1 MCVYI
6 GFIKA
11 YIDNVVLYTM
21 QILNLNVS
29 YEHNRSVVVHNRA
42 ISTLAVSSDI
52 NPVRI
57 YHCPDKESKAIIAEN
72 KGQSG
77 VYRWVNIESGKSYI
91 GSSANLNDRFRRY
104 FNYSYLSNSKR
115 GASLICKALLKYGY
129 VGFTL
134 EILEYCSKTDV
145 LAREQFYLD
154 IFKPEYNI
162 LKIAGSNLGYKH
174 SVASLK
180 LMSIASK
187 SRNESEDFLKSKRE
201 AMLGRELSKWVLDNM
216 ARNNPFSQPVVV
228 SNIQTGDSQQFTSMA
243 RAALYLG
250 VHMTT
255 VKRYL
260 NYSKPCNGYMITKV
274 NSGLDL
280 PSTSVPTNER
290 QAVLLTNNA
299 SGITKQF
306 STMKAACQY
315 LEISSRRLS
324 NYLKNNESSSTNGE
338 ISTIKGYII
347 TKVDTLDAVKRNS
360 KAVEVTNVCTNEVTI
375 FSSVSSAAEA
385 LDIPTASI
393 STYIN
398 RKRITPYRNKYL
410 FKLI

>member
-1 MCVYI
+1 M
-6 GFIKA
+6 
-11 YIDNVVLYTM
+11 
-21 QILNLNVS
+21 
-29 YEHNRSVVVHNRA
+29 
-42 ISTLAVSSDI
+42 
-52 NPVRI
+52 
-57 YHCPDKESKAIIAEN
+57 
-72 KGQSG
+72 
-77 VYRWVNIESGKSYI
+77 NIESGKSYI

-134 EILEYCSKTDV
+134 EILEYCSKTEV

-187 SRNESEDFLKSKRE
+187 STNQSEDFLKSKRE
-201 AMLGRELSKWVLDNM
+201 AMLGRELSKTHLDNM
-216 ARNNPFSQPVVV
+216 ARNNPFSLPVVV
-228 SNIQTGDSQQFTSMA
+228 SNSQTGDSQQFTSMA

-260 NYSKPCNGYMITKV
+260 NSSEPCNGYIITKV

-290 QAVLLTNNA
+290 QAVLLTDNA

-315 LEISSRRLS
+315 LEISSKRLS
-324 NYLKNNESSSTNGE
+324 NYFKNNESSSTNGE

-360 KAVEVTNVCTNEVTI
+360 KAVEVTNVFTNEVTI
-375 FSSVSSAAEA
+375 YSSVSSATEA

-393 STYIN
+393 STYLN
-398 RKRITPYRNKYL
+398 RKRITPYRKKYL